1 MRRARFA
8 LARKLMRLAAIVE
21 PDDGFDMRE
30 IPNILGAPP
39 AGIDRT
45 PKSWWR
51 ARDDGAD

>member
-30 IPNILGAPP
+30 IPNIP